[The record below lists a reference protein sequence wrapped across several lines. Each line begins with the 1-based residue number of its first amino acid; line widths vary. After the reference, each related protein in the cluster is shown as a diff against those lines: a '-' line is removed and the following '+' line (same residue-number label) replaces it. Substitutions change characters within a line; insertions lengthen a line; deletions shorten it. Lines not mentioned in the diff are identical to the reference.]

1 MARRTASAVASN
13 ARSVEAWRAGG
24 LAQVGWK
31 PVSVAD
37 VEAGK
42 IDPFDALYGV
52 D

>member
-1 MARRTASAVASN
+1 
-13 ARSVEAWRAGG
+13 
-24 LAQVGWK
+24 VGWR